1 MSGIVYWI
9 WFSQLRGLRYRTR
22 SALLERFGE
31 PKELFFA
38 GQRELKELKLLPEE
52 DAALEDKDTAAAE
65 RILRRCGEEDVS
77 VLTIQDAA
85 YPERLKNITDPPCVL
100 YVKGRLPA
108 VDAEAAIAVVGTRKC
123 TPYGRKMA
131 RRISYEIAAGG
142 GLVVTGLAEGAD
154 SCAAEG
160 ALLANRPVIG
170 VLGTAINEV
179 YPKFNGRLFEDV
191 QAAGAI
197 LSEYPPDAPFD
208 RSYFPRRNRIMA
220 GLALGTVV
228 VEAPFRSGSLIT
240 AHRSLDYG
248 RDVFAVPANV
258 DSPNARGSNRLIREG
273 ARLVENGWDVL
284 KEYESLFPGK
294 LTPECK
300 PGAEEALSAP
310 GPEEKRPRE
319 GEEKPKRAFLKLRVS
334 NRRPKP
340 AAPSGEKP
348 AGLLSSQLETL
359 SENQLKIIG
368 VMESPNMHIDDII
381 DLSRLPASTVLSE
394 LTMLQIKG
402 FVKQEKGKRFTLN
415 LTK

>member
-1 MSGIVYWI
+1 MSGIIYWI

-38 GQRELKELKLLPEE
+38 GQKELKEIDLLPEE
-52 DAALEDKDTAAAE
+52 AAALQDKDTAAAE
-65 RILRRCGEEDVS
+65 RILRRCGEENVD

-100 YVKGRLPA
+100 YIKGRLPA
-108 VDAEAAIAVVGTRKC
+108 VDAEAAVAVVGTRKC

-131 RRISYEIAAGG
+131 RRIAYEIAVGG
-142 GLVVTGLAEGAD
+142 GLVVTGLAEGID
-154 SCAAEG
+154 SYAAEG
-160 ALLANRPVIG
+160 ALLANKPVIG

-191 QAAGAI
+191 RAAGAI
-197 LSEYPPDAPFD
+197 LSEYPPDAPTD
-208 RSYFPRRNRIMA
+208 KSHFPRRNRIMA
-220 GLALGTVV
+220 GLTLGTVV

-248 RDVFAVPANV
+248 RDVFAVPANA
-258 DSPNARGSNRLIREG
+258 DSPNAKGSNRLIREG
-273 ARLVENGWDVL
+273 ACLVENGWDVL
-284 KEYESLFPGK
+284 KEYESRFPGK
-294 LTPECK
+294 LK
-300 PGAEEALSAP
+300 PDSKPNAEEILSSP
-310 GPEEKRPRE
+310 GLVE
-319 GEEKPKRAFLKLRVS
+319 GSSGEREEKPKKAFLKLRVS
-334 NRRPKP
+334 NRRKKP
-340 AAPSGEKP
+340 AEPTGEKP
-348 AGLLSSQLETL
+348 ASALSGQLETL
-359 SENQLKIIG
+359 SEDQLKIIG

-381 DLSRLPASTVLSE
+381 DLSRLPAATVLSE